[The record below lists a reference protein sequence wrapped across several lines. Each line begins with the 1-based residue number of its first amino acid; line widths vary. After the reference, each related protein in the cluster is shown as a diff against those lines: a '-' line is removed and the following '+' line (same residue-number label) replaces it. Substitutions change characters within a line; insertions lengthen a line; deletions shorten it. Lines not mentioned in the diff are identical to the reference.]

1 MAVNVRVQSGGRG
14 ASGLPSSFK
23 PVEVFEI
30 GSPGMPSQLVIHEGQ
45 IIVYGETTGT
55 AVITGGR
62 ISSADGLTYFD
73 LEVKQAIVMNDGFN
87 DRLYIGRIED

>member
-1 MAVNVRVQSGGRG
+1 MAVDVRIQSGGRG
-14 ASGLPSSFK
+14 ASGMPSSFK

-30 GSPGMPSQLVIHEGQ
+30 GKPGSPSQLIIHEGQ
-45 IIVYGETTGT
+45 LIVYTATTGT
-55 AVITGGR
+55 AVITGGK

-87 DRLYIGRIED
+87 DRLHIGRVDE